1 MKRIAIYPGSFDPI
15 TNGHLDILKRASKAF
30 DEIIILIADN
40 SNKHS
45 RFSVKERLEMIKGAV
60 EGLNNVK
67 VDSTKGLTVKYAK
80 EHGANFLIRGLRAV
94 SDFEYEFSLNAANE
108 YIDHEIDTVY
118 FMSTTGHAFISSSY
132 IDSLY
137 QSGVDISPLVPKS
150 VVKMYEQKK

>member
-15 TNGHLDILKRASKAF
+15 TNGHIDILKRASKAF

-40 SNKHS
+40 SDKHS
-45 RFSVKERLEMIKGAV
+45 RFTVDERLKMIQGAIK
-60 EGLNNVK
+60 GLNNIK

-80 EHGANFLIRGLRAV
+80 DHGAKFLIRGLRAV

-108 YIDHEIDTVY
+108 YIDHDIDTVY

-132 IDSLY
+132 INSLY

-150 VVKMYEQKK
+150 VVEMYKQKK